1 MTPDISSTHTL
12 IKTAAQTIREHR
24 MIPPHAAILA
34 GVSGGPDSIC
44 LLHVLV
50 SLSQQLGL
58 RIGIAHLNHGLR
70 ASAADREAD
79 FVRQLAERLKIPF
92 FYKKT
97 DIRKAAK
104 TKKRSIEE
112 AGRLHRYTFFN
123 EIADSHGFDKI
134 ALGHHGDDN
143 AELILMNLLRGGGP
157 SGLSGIPPTR
167 ERVIRPLIRVSRSA
181 IIRYLADNNLE
192 YMTDQSNADPAFR
205 RNKIRHELLPAL
217 KQEYNPNIAAT
228 LNRLAD
234 IFRAEERWF
243 DTIVEQSL
251 DHITVSTKKNELV
264 LSAGSLRKLPLAPLR
279 RILRAGIKQIKGDL
293 RRIRLSQIDAA
304 IKLLYNEKPNAW
316 IDLPDQIRL
325 EKKDNRLIVR
335 REPEALRSL
344 TPHQGIPAYHYTIHL
359 ADLPVRLWMP
369 EIRKT
374 LAISNRQPNDF
385 PDWAQKDQSVEF
397 LDFDRLRFPLT
408 VRNPEPGDR
417 FVPMGMTGEQKIKDY
432 FINNKVP
439 KQDRAYY
446 PVVLSNHQ
454 IIWLAGH
461 RIADAVKVTPVSQR
475 LIRAELK
482 AG

>member
-1 MTPDISSTHTL
+1 MIS
-12 IKTAAQTIREHR
+12 
-24 MIPPHAAILA
+24 PHETILA

-44 LLHVLV
+44 LLHVLIC
-50 SLSQQLGL
+50 LSQKWPM

-70 ASAADREAD
+70 AGSAELEAD
-79 FVRQLAERLKIPF
+79 FVRELAEHLKLPF
-92 FYKKT
+92 FYKKA
-97 DIRKAAK
+97 DVQKAAK
-104 TKKRSIEE
+104 IEKKSIEE
-112 AGRLHRYTFFN
+112 TGRLHRYRFFN

-134 ALGHHGDDN
+134 ALGHHRDDN

-167 ERVIRPLIRVSRSA
+167 DRIIRPLIRISRSA
-181 IIRYLADNNLE
+181 IIRYLTESNLE
-192 YMTDQSNADPAFR
+192 YMTDQSNADPAFL
-205 RNKIRHELLPAL
+205 RNKIRHKLLPAL

-234 IFRAEERWF
+234 IFRAEEQWL
-243 DTIVEQSL
+243 DTIVEHSL
-251 DHITVSTKKNELV
+251 DHITISTRKNELV
-264 LSAGSLRKLPLAPLR
+264 LAAGSLKKLPLGHLR
-279 RILRAGIKQIKGDL
+279 RILRAGINQIKGDL

-304 IKLLYNEKPNAW
+304 IDLLYAKKSTAW

-325 EKKDNRLIVR
+325 EKKTNRLIIR
-335 REPEALRSL
+335 RESEVLRSL
-344 TPHQGIPAYHYTIHL
+344 TPAQELPVYHYTIHL

-385 PDWAQKDQSVEF
+385 PDWPQKDQSVEF

-408 VRNPEPGDR
+408 IRNPEPGDR
-417 FVPMGMTGEQKIKDY
+417 FVPIGMTGKQKIKEY

-439 KQDRAYY
+439 KQERAFY

-454 IIWLAGH
+454 IIWLAGQ
-461 RIADAVKVTPVSQR
+461 RIADAVKVTPASQR

-482 AG
+482 TG